1 MARSNRRALILRGRA
16 LTIVCTDRFP
26 GKTTRHEPPSLGDN
40 ERERARFGK
49 FVQPS
54 VGLLSGVLI
63 ELRKLYSLTQS
74 RH

>member
-1 MARSNRRALILRGRA
+1 MILRGRA
-16 LTIVCTDRFP
+16 QQLICTDRFL

-54 VGLLSGVLI
+54 VGLLSSV
-63 ELRKLYSLTQS
+63 LTQS
-74 RH
+74 RHLIVTSFFRRNSRPV